1 MEKTSK
7 KTAIDNGA
15 AGLRGFAD
23 ILTFLA
29 IFGFCGAV
37 ICIIIEL
44 IDWRGFGIFT
54 ACCIAAIITRF
65 VLSALATIAEA
76 AARYLEESR
85 EKIREA

>member
-7 KTAIDNGA
+7 KTSIDNGA

-37 ICIIIEL
+37 ICIIIDF
-44 IDWRGFGIFT
+44 DWGGFGIFS

-76 AARYLEESR
+76 AAQYLEGE
-85 EKIREA
+85 REAA